1 MRNLEGKTAI
11 VTGANFAGGGENI
24 GGATARLLAERGAH
38 VLVADLPGRG
48 SKELAD
54 RLTKDGLS
62 ATSFEVD
69 LREEQQIVA
78 MIDAAVG
85 VFGRL
90 DVLHNNAGVVP
101 TSDQDVVTMSAE
113 TWDLVFSVDVRG
125 SMLAA
130 KHAIPHMVAGGGG
143 SIINTSSVAAV
154 AGDVIHTAY
163 GSAKAALSA
172 LTQYIAT
179 QYGARGVRCNVICP
193 GLTMSP
199 AAYRDLPEQV
209 VESML
214 ELTPF
219 TRLATPLDQ
228 ARVVAFLASDESAM
242 VNGQT
247 LRTDGGALS
256 VLPWVTAFVNQ
267 GSPAYGNA

>member
-1 MRNLEGKTAI
+1 
-11 VTGANFAGGGENI
+11 
-24 GGATARLLAERGAH
+24 
-38 VLVADLPGRG
+38 
-48 SKELAD
+48 
-54 RLTKDGLS
+54 
-62 ATSFEVD
+62 
-69 LREEQQIVA
+69 
-78 MIDAAVG
+78 
-85 VFGRL
+85 
-90 DVLHNNAGVVP
+90 
-101 TSDQDVVTMSAE
+101 
-113 TWDLVFSVDVRG
+113 
-125 SMLAA
+125 
-130 KHAIPHMVAGGGG
+130 
-143 SIINTSSVAAV
+143 
-154 AGDVIHTAY
+154 
-163 GSAKAALSA
+163 
-172 LTQYIAT
+172 
-179 QYGARGVRCNVICP
+179 
-193 GLTMSP
+193 MSP